1 MSYPFTAPATRPRAV
16 RRCTSRKQDRQDGVE
31 GGHNARPDQEPP
43 LDRGPGRVGRW
54 PGGQGQMMGR
64 PGTPSL
70 LREINDRAARELL
83 LAEGPL
89 TRSQVGEG
97 TGLSKVTAAQ
107 TLTRLEERGPRQGAR
122 APDNAVPRRALLR
135 MGDGPAQFVAAGPGG
150 TAGLPPGC

>member
-1 MSYPFTAPATRPRAV
+1 MA
-16 RRCTSRKQDRQDGVE
+16 RRDGRGERTMPGQTVSRGWTTS
-31 GGHNARPDQEPP
+31 
-43 LDRGPGRVGRW
+43 PGRSEDGLADR
-54 PGGQGQMMGR
+54 GQMMAR

-70 LREINDRAARELL
+70 LREINDRAALELL

-122 APDNAVPRRALLR
+122 TPDNAVPRRALLR